1 MRIWKAED
9 SVSNDAS
16 TAPLLG
22 SYDLRRRRAHVAG
35 IPAKIG
41 KSGRRFPDD
50 SCVVRPLIG
59 DSCGRHLAISVIKKA
74 PAAMASRAPS
84 PDEKLEAYRCILRIR
99 WTKKLMRA
107 VATRNLCGL
116 MRRWRGNPATSQ
128 LAMELRAG
136 LRKVRNAVGGGVDI
150 DPSIWRAYIE
160 LKGLTKEATKHG

>member
-1 MRIWKAED
+1 MISYDSCDVMRIWKAED

-84 PDEKLEAYRCILRIR
+84 PDEKLEAYRCIFTHQMDAEIDEGG
-99 WTKKLMRA
+99 
-107 VATRNLCGL
+107 C
-116 MRRWRGNPATSQ
+116 NPQ
-128 LAMELRAG
+128 FVWVDEAMAR
-136 LRKVRNAVGGGVDI
+136 
-150 DPSIWRAYIE
+150 
-160 LKGLTKEATKHG
+160 